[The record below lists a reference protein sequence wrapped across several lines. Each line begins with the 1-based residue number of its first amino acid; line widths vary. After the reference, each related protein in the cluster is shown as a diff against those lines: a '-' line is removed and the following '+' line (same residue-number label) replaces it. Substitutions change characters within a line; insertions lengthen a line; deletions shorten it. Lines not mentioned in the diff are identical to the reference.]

1 MLNRNALKWD
11 EMVRRH
17 FFSGS
22 NELWGIDKVST
33 HVLGHLEWKLVETFA
48 VTMNCPL
55 NGTFIVL
62 WSIADDK
69 RAVSLE
75 YQNEKRV
82 CIFQF

>member
-22 NELWGIDKVST
+22 DKLWGIDKVST

-55 NGTFIVL
+55 NGTFISFHFGQL
-62 WSIADDK
+62 LMI
-69 RAVSLE
+69 RGLC
-75 YQNEKRV
+75 R
-82 CIFQF
+82 